1 MAPQETPLKI
11 RFVTEGP
18 QKQSLRE
25 KELDVSERK
34 AHSARIAHERARA
47 KRDREAAS
55 KKALNADSEPSTSTA
70 QPAPKRK
77 GIKHVKQRH
86 GTRNVFFDKP
96 VVKKVSVEHS
106 VRPPSPKL
114 PPPIKGDSDPFGVL
128 AIPVTPQVKQVLQ
141 FMKDGVY
148 PGLYFNSFFKRMYGD
163 IKVKDLETSTWLPA
177 QTALAGWKYA
187 LASLQDEGIALACV
201 GGYLHNMSML
211 MLDSSKSKATNL
223 GLSMMTKS
231 SVLLRRSLHKSMQK
245 NSSMGTTLI
254 NHVYWLFRAAI
265 FSGDEE
271 SIIAHGR
278 MLNLCLM
285 KGLVEGTADIQMLI
299 QSGVDDVDIC
309 SRLMR
314 RPFIHPDAYA
324 ATCAGLWALAEA
336 NLPKM
341 TIEIN
346 MELHSNVQCPEV
358 QQAFL
363 ICRSLAGYAEQQI
376 TDEEWGSPTQ
386 KQLSFAWFVTK
397 SDWGMRQ
404 ALSASLDLRDDKYSS
419 QVWSEGVRLTQASL
433 GLAVLYYGRLLG
445 HDAVINGVD
454 IRDISATI
462 MAHLQ
467 VIMTQVLAKCSD
479 EELEAYV
486 DAHTWILF
494 VGAFI
499 EQRNKK
505 KNSGRSQVR
514 WFQHR
519 LAEHAV
525 RHKRESWLLEK
536 STFESFHYFDFIEP
550 NGAQWYEE
558 VIAELAPPK
567 AQD

>member
-1 MAPQETPLKI
+1 MAGQQSPLKI

-18 QKQSLRE
+18 QHQTVRE

-47 KRDREAAS
+47 RRERGAA
-55 KKALNADSEPSTSTA
+55 ATPAPNADPETSTA

-77 GIKHVKQRH
+77 CVVHVKQRH
-86 GTRNVFFDKP
+86 GTRTIVFDKP
-96 VVKKVSVEHS
+96 VVKKLPQKPPL
-106 VRPPSPKL
+106 PPSPPKL
-114 PPPIKGDSDPFGVL
+114 PSPRKGDSDPFGVL
-128 AIPVTPQVKQVLQ
+128 AIPVTPQVNQVLQ
-141 FMKDGVY
+141 FMRDGVY

-163 IKVKDLETSTWLPA
+163 IKVTNLETSTWLPA

-187 LASLQDEGIALACV
+187 LSSLQDEGIALACV

-231 SVLLRRSLHKSMQK
+231 SVLLRRSLHRAMQK
-245 NSSMGTTLI
+245 SSFMDRTLI

-265 FSGDEE
+265 FSGDEV
-271 SIIAHGR
+271 SIMAHGT
-278 MLNLCLM
+278 MLNVSLM
-285 KGLVEGTADIQMLI
+285 KGLVEGTVDIQMLI

-314 RPFIHPDAYA
+314 RTFIHPDAYA
-324 ATCAGLWALAEA
+324 ATCAGLWAMAEA
-336 NLPKM
+336 NLPKIK
-341 TIEIN
+341 TEVYLDLHPN
-346 MELHSNVQCPEV
+346 VECAELRQTFN
-358 QQAFL
+358 
-363 ICRSLAGYAEQQI
+363 ITRSLAGYTEQHI
-376 TDEEWGSPTQ
+376 TDAEWGLPEQ
-386 KQLSFAWFVTK
+386 KQLSFAWFVTQ

-404 ALSASLDLRDDKYSS
+404 TLSVSLDLREDKYSS
-419 QVWSEGVRLTQASL
+419 QAWAEGVRLTQAAL

-454 IRDISATI
+454 IRDASPTI

-467 VIMTQVLAKCSD
+467 AVMTQVLAKCSG
-479 EELEAYV
+479 EELDAYV
-486 DAHTWILF
+486 DAHAWILF
-494 VGAFI
+494 VGSFY
-499 EQRNKK
+499 EQRNQ
-505 KNSGRSQVR
+505 KNPGRRSLAR

-525 RHKRESWLLEK
+525 RHKRESWTLARR
-536 STFESFHYFDFIEP
+536 TFESFHYFDFIEP
-550 NGAQWYEE
+550 HGSQWYEE
-558 VIAELAPPK
+558 VIAK
-567 AQD
+567 VSAQD